1 MGAATS
7 VTGAQQL
14 LLLLLVFR
22 VLFETNIWDPNNCAE
37 GSKGDA
43 VQGGR
48 VQQIRGESKGVIL

>member
-7 VTGAQQL
+7 ATGAQQL
-14 LLLLLVFR
+14 LLLVLR

-48 VQQIRGESKGVIL
+48 VQQIRGETKGVIL

>member
-7 VTGAQQL
+7 VTGAQQ
-14 LLLLLVFR
+14 LLLLVFR
-22 VLFETNIWDPNNCAE
+22 VLFETNIWDPNKCAE

-48 VQQIRGESKGVIL
+48 VQQIRGESKGFIL